1 MNAQWA
7 GTTGRSQCLS
17 VCAQR
22 GQAAIEAL
30 VVLLVL
36 LSLWVGIAWLLRFQ
50 DIALQTQ
57 HASRYAAFSL
67 SRHFELRPVDDIRR
81 RYFSGP
87 AHQWT
92 DRGGLRLLDPAQVS
106 LQVTRHQKLSALAQ
120 AGGVL
125 PDAVSL
131 RQGWQIED
139 AGIVRAQVLAAPHRP
154 ERHLLRKADGLK
166 VGMGQFDAWY
176 PVLSRHTAI
185 LVDAGHASGDQD
197 TQRRVAQSGQGWG
210 DSAADSYR
218 LGRQVSAAVQAQD
231 RAWNRAG
238 PEFDWLRRWAGFV
251 PARHLNA
258 SQGESDEHQD

>member
-1 MNAQWA
+1 MTAPWS
-7 GTTGRSQCLS
+7 GTAGRSQCLS
-17 VCAQR
+17 LCAQR

-57 HASRYAAFSL
+57 HASRYAVFSL

-87 AHQWT
+87 AHQWA
-92 DRGGLRLLDPAQVS
+92 DRSGLKLLDPAQLS

-120 AGGVL
+120 AGGAL
-125 PDAVSL
+125 PDAVLL
-131 RQGWQIED
+131 RQGWKIED

-154 ERHLLRKADGLK
+154 ERRLLPKADGLR
-166 VGMGQFDAWY
+166 VGMDQFDTWY
-176 PVLSRHTAI
+176 PALSRHTAI

-197 TQRRVAQSGQGWG
+197 AQHRVAQSGLGWG

-231 RAWNRAG
+231 RAWNRAE
-238 PEFDWLRRWAGFV
+238 PELDWLSSWAGFV

-258 SQGESDEHQD
+258 SQGESDEH